1 MRWPLLLPRNRR
13 SRLWLAIAAIC
24 IYSLAVYWS
33 RASYIP
39 DPNRPPPS
47 AGIQTRLKPP
57 YAAYNDFSVRS
68 GEMHGIFEHLAD
80 DGEAD
85 FSSPIE
91 LWENATRL
99 GPAHSALKDIVGSG
113 GGRFFFRRG
122 EHGGFLAFSASDNT
136 NPMTNGRIYWIVN
149 PTR

>member
-1 MRWPLLLPRNRR
+1 LQLLWNRN
-13 SRLWLAIAAIC
+13 SKLSLAILAIGA
-24 IYSLAVYWS
+24 YSLAAYWS
-33 RASYIP
+33 KASYIP

-47 AGIQTRLKPP
+47 AGIQARLNRP
-57 YAAYNDFSVRS
+57 YAAYNEFSVKF
-68 GEMHGIFEHLAD
+68 GEMGGIFEHLAD

-99 GPAHSALKDIVGSG
+99 GPAHSTLKDIVRSG
-113 GGRFFFRRG
+113 GGRFFFRRA
-122 EHGGFLAFSASDNT
+122 EHGGFLVFSASDNT